1 MGSATTNLLLKFQP
15 QSAKKPYSGSG
26 QQTSL
31 RRPCETAG
39 VLSTIQSKAGWNNP
53 MSANDIFFD
62 YSFEWSDRPSAH
74 FTVTLDP
81 NDLTLVQPN
90 GSVPAPW
97 TRLTQE
103 QCPCCPLEKS
113 VHTYCPVA
121 VNLQDLVTAFK
132 DRVSFDD
139 CMVRCVTPQ
148 RTYLK
153 KTSVMDGL
161 ASIFGIIMATSG
173 CPVMDFLKPMARF
186 HLPFATIEETT
197 MRSTSMFLLR
207 QYFAR
212 LDDPNQCFDF
222 KLLEDHYRRVQ
233 EVNEG
238 LLARINSLGHNDADK
253 NALVTLHSLSQF
265 LSIEIDYSLE
275 TLADFF

>member
-1 MGSATTNLLLKFQP
+1 
-15 QSAKKPYSGSG
+15 
-26 QQTSL
+26 
-31 RRPCETAG
+31 
-39 VLSTIQSKAGWNNP
+39 

-81 NDLTLVQPN
+81 SSLTLVQPN
-90 GSVPAPW
+90 GSDPAAW

-103 QCPCCPLEKS
+103 QCPCCPLEKRA
-113 VHTYCPVA
+113 HTYCPVA

>member
-1 MGSATTNLLLKFQP
+1 
-15 QSAKKPYSGSG
+15 
-26 QQTSL
+26 
-31 RRPCETAG
+31 
-39 VLSTIQSKAGWNNP
+39 

-81 NDLTLVQPN
+81 SDLTLVQPN
-90 GSVPAPW
+90 GSNPAPW
-97 TRLTQE
+97 TRLSQE
-103 QCPCCPLEKS
+103 QCPCCPLDKS
-113 VHTYCPVA
+113 VHPHCPVA

-197 MRSTSMFLLR
+197 LRSTSMFLLR

-212 LDDPNQCFDF
+212 LDDPKQCFDF